1 MRLLTTLFL
10 ASALPLLAQTESDVQ
25 ARVSD
30 STNRLAQS
38 EGGQLILDSIE
49 AHGGLKR
56 WFTNGPL
63 HFRWIYHR
71 TDQGPESVV
80 DTVETVDPWSSK
92 VVHTVPAQPG
102 VSFGWDGENSWI
114 NPADAQFGTPPAFW
128 ALTPYY
134 FVGLPFV
141 LADPGTNFEVLPDI
155 DFEGKS
161 YHQVKVTYDAGT
173 GDSPDDY
180 YIAAIDPDTKRLR
193 GVRYVVTS
201 PVLDRTG
208 PGPEKFLTHE
218 GLHDVDGVLLPT
230 SHVTYAMNGDEVG
243 EKMRTAEV
251 SEIKFLGDEVI
262 DFTPPETAKILD

>member
-1 MRLLTTLFL
+1 MRLLTTLLL
-10 ASALPLLAQTESDVQ
+10 ATTLPLFAQPESTID
-25 ARVSD
+25 ARVD
-30 STNRLAQS
+30 ESTTRLAKS
-38 EGGQLILDSIE
+38 EGGQLILDSID

-56 WFTNGPL
+56 WFSNGPL

-71 TDQGPESVV
+71 TDQGPDSVV
-80 DTVETVDPWSSK
+80 DTIQTADPWSSK

-114 NPADAQFGTPPAFW
+114 DPADAEFGTPPAFW

-134 FVGLPFV
+134 FVALPFA

-161 YHQVKVTYDAGT
+161 YRQVKVTYDAGT

-180 YIAAIDPDTKRLR
+180 YIAAIDPDTNRLR

-201 PVLDRTG
+201 PVLGRTG

-218 GLHDVDGVLLPT
+218 GLTEFDGVLLPT
-230 SHVTYAMNGDEVG
+230 SHVTYEMNGDQIG
-243 EKMRTAEV
+243 EEMRTAQVTET
-251 SEIKFLGDEVI
+251 KFLGDEEV
-262 DFTPPETAKILD
+262 DFTIPKTAKTLD